1 MQQRARICITFFIM
15 IHGQVRHAMLLNS
28 ILNTETHHTQAAR
41 KLLAAGIGDV
51 FFAETLFDALP
62 DVVFFVK
69 DKEGRYVVVNRT
81 LVARCG
87 FKDKS
92 ALLGRNSV
100 EAFGNRLGTSYM
112 KQDEAVLSA
121 GSEYR
126 DLLELHLYP
135 NRDSGWCLTHK
146 IPLRD
151 AGGNITGLAG
161 ISRDLAM
168 PDKKQ
173 PVYRRIAAATQFIKD
188 HYDQQFHLDELE
200 RITELSVAQI
210 ERYFKR
216 IFDLNPRQLIIKTRV
231 EAATKMLMSDRS
243 ITDIAI
249 ACGYNDHSAFTRQFK
264 ATVGITPSEYRL
276 LIRET

>member
-1 MQQRARICITFFIM
+1 
-15 IHGQVRHAMLLNS
+15 MLLNS
-28 ILNTETHHTQAAR
+28 LLHSETRNATTAR
-41 KLLAAGIGDV
+41 KMLAASIGDV

-69 DKEGRYVVVNRT
+69 DKEGRYVVVNHT

-87 FKDKS
+87 FKDKN

-100 EAFGNRLGTSYM
+100 EAFGNRLGNSYM
-112 KQDEAVLSA
+112 KQDQSVL
-121 GSEYR
+121 GGDSEYH

-146 IPLRD
+146 IALRD
-151 AGGNITGLAG
+151 AAGNITGLAG

-168 PDKKQ
+168 PDKKH

-188 HYDQQFHLDELE
+188 HYDQQFQLAELE

-216 IFDLNPRQLIIKTRV
+216 IFDLNPRQLIIKTRI
-231 EAATKMLMSDRS
+231 EAATKMLATERS
-243 ITDIAI
+243 ITEIAV

-264 ATVGITPSEYRL
+264 ATVGVTPSEYRS
-276 LIRET
+276 LICET

>member
-1 MQQRARICITFFIM
+1 
-15 IHGQVRHAMLLNS
+15 MLLNS
-28 ILNTETHHTQAAR
+28 ILNTCAR
-41 KLLAAGIGDV
+41 TTALTARDAQPIEVDNV

-87 FKDKS
+87 LKEKS

-100 EAFGNRLGTSYM
+100 EAFGNRLGGNYM
-112 KQDEAVLSA
+112 RQDEAVLAA
-121 GSEYR
+121 GSEYH

-151 AGGNITGLAG
+151 AVGNITGLAG

-168 PDKKQ
+168 PDKKH

-188 HYDQQFHLDELE
+188 HYDQQFQLAELE

-216 IFDLNPRQLIIKTRV
+216 IFDLNPRQLIIKTRI
-231 EAATKMLMSDRS
+231 EAATKMLEGDRN
-243 ITDIAI
+243 ITEVAV

-264 ATVGITPSEYRL
+264 ATVGVTPSEYRS

>member
-1 MQQRARICITFFIM
+1 
-15 IHGQVRHAMLLNS
+15 MLLNS
-28 ILNTETHHTQAAR
+28 FSNTESRNMQSPR
-41 KLLAAGIGDV
+41 SLLAAGISDV

-81 LVARCG
+81 LVVRCG
-87 FKDKS
+87 FKDKN

-100 EAFGNRLGTSYM
+100 EAFGNRLGSNYL
-112 KQDEAVLSA
+112 KQDQAVLK
-121 GSEYR
+121 GGNEYR

-146 IPLRD
+146 IALRD
-151 AGGNITGLAG
+151 AAGNITGIAG

-168 PDKKQ
+168 PDKKH

-188 HYDQQFHLDELE
+188 HYDQQFQLAELE

-216 IFDLNPRQLIIKTRV
+216 IFDLNPRQLIIKTRI
-231 EAATKMLMSDRS
+231 EAATKLLASERS
-243 ITDIAI
+243 ITDVAI

-264 ATVGITPSEYRL
+264 ATVGVTPSEYRSL
-276 LIRET
+276 FYEA